1 MAFQLPPRGVST
13 SGWIPFR
20 IIKTKAKLV
29 LNVRK
34 VELYLGD
41 LAQRM
46 CPLMPSSKDF
56 VHKVPH
62 LFFDLVQCNGRRAKK
77 CVESSQQKVVAPGK
91 ACPPSDALEGGA
103 RRMQVIA

>member
-1 MAFQLPPRGVST
+1 M
-13 SGWIPFR
+13 
-20 IIKTKAKLV
+20 
-29 LNVRK
+29 RK

-62 LFFDLVQCNGRRAKK
+62 LFFDLAQWPQTMGGMERAKRA
-77 CVESSQQKVVAPGK
+77 EPSGGDL
-91 ACPPSDALEGGA
+91 PPAGGEA
-103 RRMQVIA
+103 H

>member
-1 MAFQLPPRGVST
+1 MSRYLRSPSFVVLVF
-13 SGWIPFR
+13 SGR
-20 IIKTKAKLV
+20 QTHE
-29 LNVRK
+29 NVRK
-34 VELYLGD
+34 VEFHLGD
-41 LAQRM
+41 FAQRM
-46 CPLMPSSKDF
+46 CPLIPSSKDF

-103 RRMQVIA
+103 RRMQVIAKR